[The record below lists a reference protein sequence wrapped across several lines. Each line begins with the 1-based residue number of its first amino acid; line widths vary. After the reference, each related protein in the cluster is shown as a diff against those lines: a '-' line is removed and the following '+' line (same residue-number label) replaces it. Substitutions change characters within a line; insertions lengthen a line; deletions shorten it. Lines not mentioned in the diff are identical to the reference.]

1 MLSVTLDAMF
11 LAAHPDD
18 VELTAGGTV
27 AKLVRQGYKVGICDL
42 TRGEAGTRGNAD
54 LRDQEAEAAAKIL
67 GVTTRINLKIP
78 DTRIEVNRDNQ
89 LKIMQVLRQ
98 FRPEYIF
105 IPYWEDRHPDHMR
118 ASDVIREAAFYSGL
132 ARVETQWEGKPQE
145 AFRPKRTLFCAA
157 RYDFPRSAG
166 TTIIVDISDTFDI
179 KMKAMEAFSS
189 QFYHPTYESREP
201 QTFISTP
208 EFREALEARARHYG
222 SLIDARYGEPFLSI
236 EHLGVADPIR
246 LLRDSAQDV
255 NKLGFA

>member
-1 MLSVTLDAMF
+1 MTLDAMF

-27 AKLVRQGYKVGICDL
+27 AKLTRLGYKVGICDL

-54 LRDQEAEAAAKIL
+54 LRDREAEEAAKIL
-67 GVTTRINLKIP
+67 GVAVRVNLRIP
-78 DTRIEVNRDNQ
+78 DTQIEVNRENQ
-89 LKIMQVLRQ
+89 LKIIEVLRKY
-98 FRPEYIF
+98 RPEYVF

-132 ARVETQWEGKPQE
+132 ARIVTTENGQPQE

-166 TTIIVDISDTFDI
+166 TTIVVDISDTFDV

-189 QFYHPTYESREP
+189 QFYHPTYQSEEP

-222 SLIDARYGEPFLSI
+222 SLIDARYGEPFLSV
-236 EHLGVADPIR
+236 EHLGVSDPIR